1 MGYMKK
7 YYYKINRNIE
17 SIYQIGSGE
26 GNAQNYMKNSIQE
39 NTHAQSN
46 AFDRMRIGDTIII
59 KDTNGESQVDNKTY
73 TGVLCEKTN
82 FQGLIRLNVGEKNRD
97 NVYVE
102 QKNFI
107 SKLES
112 EKRDRYNSI
121 LKELVVIEPSSSF
134 LINSQIERSTNRCK
148 IKDQVQFEAKK
159 PIVDNKKQITPGN
172 PQPPSTQLPATQ
184 PPAVGIK
191 KK

>member
-1 MGYMKK
+1 MGLYMKK

-134 LINSQIERSTNRCK
+134 FNKSSGRKIN
-148 IKDQVQFEAKK
+148 
-159 PIVDNKKQITPGN
+159 KQM
-172 PQPPSTQLPATQ
+172 
-184 PPAVGIK
+184 
-191 KK
+191 